1 MRQNACRDVETL
13 RARAYTAGARA
24 CVARRLPAGT
34 THARASRETRRSAGG
49 ALGTCEPLLDVD
61 ACRADGSDAE
71 DSDGGVSGV
80 RAVPEKYH
88 RWYDVVAT
96 LRLSPPRSFPTRWRS
111 APVGEDL
118 VPFRQ
123 CKPALLPPRRRA
135 GWQLPL
141 LLTQTERRAADA
153 ARFTVGEM
161 W

>member
-1 MRQNACRDVETL
+1 MRQNCKTRAGVIETL

-49 ALGTCEPLLDVD
+49 ASGACEPLLDVD

-80 RAVPEKYH
+80 RAVPEKY
-88 RWYDVVAT
+88 DVVAT
-96 LRLSPPRSFPTRWRS
+96 LRLSPPRSFPTRWRN

-135 GWQLPL
+135 DWQLPL

-153 ARFTVGEM
+153 ARFTVGEL